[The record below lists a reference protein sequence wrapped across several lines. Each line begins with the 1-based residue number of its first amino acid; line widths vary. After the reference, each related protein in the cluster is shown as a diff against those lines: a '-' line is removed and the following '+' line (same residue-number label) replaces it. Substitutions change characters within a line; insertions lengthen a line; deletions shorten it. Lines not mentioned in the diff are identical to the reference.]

1 MKRRIKILF
10 VIENACYGGGEK
22 TFSLLLR
29 SLPKGEYGLYCA
41 ALPSG
46 RFYDEVKD
54 HCRFL
59 PLDLSCR
66 LDLRN
71 IWRLRKMMADNGI
84 DVAHSQGARADFFCA
99 LAAAKAGTR
108 AVSTVAMPV
117 DGFEVGFLRKKIYLA
132 LNAAAEKRTDSFI
145 TVANY
150 IKELLV
156 ERHGIAG
163 AKVDVIPNP
172 AVLDGGQ
179 GFDASRVINE
189 LGLRGHIVL
198 AALGRLE
205 NQKGFDI
212 LLEAL
217 PLLGKTRPDL
227 FEKIKCVIAGSGSL
241 EAELRR
247 RAAPLGD
254 KVLFTGFR
262 SDVRDFLA
270 AADVFVLP
278 SRSEGQPLALLEAM
292 AIGKPVLAAD
302 LPGVKEIVTDGTN
315 GALFKSGDPA
325 ALAGRLA
332 ALLSDPAG
340 ACRMGA
346 KATETASR
354 FTLESFVEGH
364 EAFYHKVFPEAQ
376 R

>member
-1 MKRRIKILF
+1 MKRRIKLLF
-10 VIENACYGGGEK
+10 VIENSCYGGGEK

-29 SLPKGEYGLYCA
+29 SLPKEKFGLYCA
-41 ALPSG
+41 ALPEG
-46 RFYDEVKD
+46 RFYEEVKE

-66 LDLRN
+66 LNLLN
-71 IWRLRKMMADNGI
+71 VGRLKTMMTENGI

-99 LAAAKAGTR
+99 LAAARAGVR

-117 DGFEVGFLRKKIYLA
+117 DGFDVGFLRKKLYLA
-132 LNAAAEKRTDSFI
+132 LNAAAEKRTHSFI

-150 IKELLV
+150 IKQLLV
-156 ERHGIAG
+156 ERHGIVAG
-163 AKVDVIPNP
+163 KVDVIPNP

-179 GFDASRVINE
+179 GFDASRVIAE

-217 PLLGKTRPDL
+217 PLLAKSRPDL

-241 EAELRR
+241 ETDLRR
-247 RAAPLGD
+247 LAAPLGD
-254 KVLFTGFR
+254 KVVFAGFR
-262 SDVRDFLA
+262 NDVRDFLA
-270 AADVFVLP
+270 AADVFILP
-278 SRSEGQPLALLEAM
+278 SRAEGQPLVLLEAM

-302 LPGVKEIVTDGTN
+302 LPGVTEIVTDGAN
-315 GALFKSGDPA
+315 GALFKSEDPA
-325 ALAGRLA
+325 ALAERLA

-340 ACRMGA
+340 ACRIGA
-346 KATETASR
+346 SAVVTASR
-354 FTLESFVEGH
+354 FTLDSFLIGH
-364 EAFYHKVFPEAQ
+364 EEFYVKVGRQ
-376 R
+376 

>member
-1 MKRRIKILF
+1 MERRIKILF

-22 TFSLLLR
+22 TFSLLIR
-29 SLPKGEYGLYCA
+29 GLPKEKFGVYCA

-66 LDLRN
+66 LNLRN
-71 IWRLRKMMADNGI
+71 VGRLKKMMGENGI

-99 LAAAKAGTR
+99 LAAGKSGVR

-117 DGFEVGFLRKKIYLA
+117 DGFDVGWLRKKLYLA
-132 LNAAAEKRTDSFI
+132 LNAAAEKRIHSFV

-156 ERHGIAG
+156 ERHGIPG
-163 AKVDVIPNP
+163 GRVGVIPNP

-179 GFDASRVINE
+179 GFDAARVIAE
-189 LGLRGHIVL
+189 LGLRGRIVL

-217 PLLGKTRPDL
+217 PLLGKARPDL

-241 EAELRR
+241 EADLRR

-292 AIGKPVLAAD
+292 AIGKPA
-302 LPGVKEIVTDGTN
+302 
-315 GALFKSGDPA
+315 
-325 ALAGRLA
+325 
-332 ALLSDPAG
+332 
-340 ACRMGA
+340 
-346 KATETASR
+346 
-354 FTLESFVEGH
+354 
-364 EAFYHKVFPEAQ
+364 
-376 R
+376 

>member
-1 MKRRIKILF
+1 MKRRTKILF

-22 TFSLLLR
+22 TFSLLIR
-29 SLPKGEYGLYCA
+29 ALPKEDFGVYCA

-66 LDLRN
+66 LNLRN
-71 IWRLRKMMADNGI
+71 IGRLKKMMAENGI
-84 DVAHSQGARADFFCA
+84 DVAHSQGARADFFSA
-99 LAAAKAGTR
+99 LAAAKAGVR

-117 DGFEVGFLRKKIYLA
+117 DGFEVGFVRKKIYLA
-132 LNAAAEKRTDSFI
+132 LNAVAEKRTHSFI

-156 ERHGIAG
+156 QRHGIAG
-163 AKVDVIPNP
+163 GRVDVIPNP

-189 LGLRGHIVL
+189 LGLRGRIVL

-241 EAELRR
+241 EADLRR

-254 KVLFTGFR
+254 KVVFTGFR

-302 LPGVKEIVTDGTN
+302 LPGVKEIVTDWAN

-325 ALAGRLA
+325 ALAERLA

-346 KATETASR
+346 KATEMASR
-354 FTLESFVEGH
+354 FTLQSFVEGH
-364 EAFYHKVFPEAQ
+364 ETFYRKVFPEAQ